1 MFSTNADAGYYAE
14 TSDSEDRESI
24 IAFNSF
30 FEQYN
35 EYADEITQY
44 GIYIYKTGAEDNKV
58 LLSAATVD
66 ELIASE
72 GKFYALVTGI
82 AADSFNSVVAAMP
95 YVVIGDKTITGDVCT
110 YSVSQSD
117 KWLGPKSITEI
128 NETEEM
134 NND

>member
-14 TSDSEDRESI
+14 TSDSEDREGI

-58 LLSAATVD
+58 SLSAATVD